1 MKATNKIRMV
11 VGSWGSYNEGNSKA
25 LGSKWI
31 DLDDFDSWEE
41 VAEEL
46 VKQGFELETID
57 EELFVQDIEGFFDVS
72 INYDYTNP
80 QQLFDLIKDSG
91 ILLDDNKYDLGEA
104 VCEAIG
110 FDEWSEFVNNHG
122 EDWVDYFCLYDYS
135 NSWNVERDFGIDQ
148 FKSEGIDLGYLENY
162 FDFEAYG
169 RDIISEGNYHTV
181 SGGVLECCY

>member
-57 EELFVQDIEGFFDVS
+57 EELFVQDIEG
-72 INYDYTNP
+72 
-80 QQLFDLIKDSG
+80 
-91 ILLDDNKYDLGEA
+91 A
-104 VCEAIG
+104 A
-110 FDEWSEFVNNHG
+110 
-122 EDWVDYFCLYDYS
+122 
-135 NSWNVERDFGIDQ
+135 
-148 FKSEGIDLGYLENY
+148 
-162 FDFEAYG
+162 
-169 RDIISEGNYHTV
+169 
-181 SGGVLECCY
+181 

>member
-1 MKATNKIRMV
+1 MK
-11 VGSWGSYNEGNSKA
+11 GNSKA

-104 VCEAIG
+104 VCE
-110 FDEWSEFVNNHG
+110 
-122 EDWVDYFCLYDYS
+122 
-135 NSWNVERDFGIDQ
+135 
-148 FKSEGIDLGYLENY
+148 GYW
-162 FDFEAYG
+162 
-169 RDIISEGNYHTV
+169 I
-181 SGGVLECCY
+181 